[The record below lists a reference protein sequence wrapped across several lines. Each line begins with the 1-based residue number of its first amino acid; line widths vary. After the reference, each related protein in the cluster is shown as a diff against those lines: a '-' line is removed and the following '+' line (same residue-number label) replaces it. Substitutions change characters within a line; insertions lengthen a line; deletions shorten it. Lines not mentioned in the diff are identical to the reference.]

1 MNIKKYLLMAAVSA
15 AAMLPSASSAQ
26 KAEVSKLYMFGFAA
40 SFNDTIVHF
49 TDIQTIDSAWVN
61 PKNKFL
67 LGRDQYS
74 NMLRNYLIEQNMPYR
89 TCIVIYNKKLNKL
102 QKKYL
107 KMKKLYTG
115 DKKVKT
121 NNDIRMIAAS
131 DFRFQPVNMSAL
143 LEEEAEQ
150 PQKPKKKKK

>member
-1 MNIKKYLLMAAVSA
+1 
-15 AAMLPSASSAQ
+15 
-26 KAEVSKLYMFGFAA
+26 
-40 SFNDTIVHF
+40 
-49 TDIQTIDSAWVN
+49 
-61 PKNKFL
+61 
-67 LGRDQYS
+67 
-74 NMLRNYLIEQNMPYR
+74 MLRNYLTEQNMPYR

-131 DFRFQPVNMSAL
+131 DFRFQPVNMSSL

-150 PQKPKKKKK
+150 PKKPKKKKK

>member
-1 MNIKKYLLMAAVSA
+1 MNIKKYLVMAAVSA
-15 AAMLPSASSAQ
+15 AAMFPSTSSAQ

-74 NMLRNYLIEQNMPYR
+74 TMLRNYLTEQNLPYR
-89 TCIVIYNKKLNKL
+89 TCIIIYDKKLDKL
-102 QKKYL
+102 QKKFL
-107 KMKKLYTG
+107 KMKKLYAG

-121 NNDIRMIAAS
+121 NNDIRMIAAN
-131 DFRFQPVNMSAL
+131 DFQFKPVNMSSL

-150 PQKPKKKKK
+150 PKKKKKK

>member
-1 MNIKKYLLMAAVSA
+1 MNIKKYLVMAAVSA
-15 AAMLPSASSAQ
+15 AAMFPSTLSAQ

-74 NMLRNYLIEQNMPYR
+74 TMLRNYLTEQNLPYR
-89 TCIVIYNKKLNKL
+89 TCIIIYDKKLDKL

-107 KMKKLYTG
+107 KMKKLYAG

-121 NNDIRMIAAS
+121 NNDIRMIAAN
-131 DFRFQPVNMSAL
+131 DFQFKPVNMSSL

-150 PQKPKKKKK
+150 PKKKKKK